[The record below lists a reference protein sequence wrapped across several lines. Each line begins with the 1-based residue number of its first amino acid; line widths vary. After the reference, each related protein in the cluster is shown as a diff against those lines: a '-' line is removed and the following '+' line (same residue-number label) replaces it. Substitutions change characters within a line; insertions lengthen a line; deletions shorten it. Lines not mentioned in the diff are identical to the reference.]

1 MDQEKQ
7 NFSRGNNMNEFE
19 SGQKRTTAKPDDAQ
33 CTSAAISK
41 RPQDSPE
48 ARPARKPFSRR
59 GRGGRGSRSGTIV
72 IIVLF
77 MLFLQE
83 FLGSSCLSVAVFGIP
98 CAGCGSSRA
107 VQLLLQGRMREALTM
122 HPLILLTLAFVI
134 IIPLFMLLRFLRKKR
149 GKKTF
154 LPLSARAVN
163 IFFITLALIYFVV
176 YVVRMILYF
185 PHTEP
190 MLYNSNSVVGHII
203 SFVRRLL
210 SS

>member
-1 MDQEKQ
+1 MRE
-7 NFSRGNNMNEFE
+7 E
-19 SGQKRTTAKPDDAQ
+19 SNQYKPADEPEGFQDPPEAKPADEPEGFQ
-33 CTSAAISK
+33 N
-41 RPQDSPE
+41 SPE
-48 ARPARKPFSRR
+48 AKPARKPFSR
-59 GRGGRGSRSGTIV
+59 GGTIV

>member
-1 MDQEKQ
+1 M
-7 NFSRGNNMNEFE
+7 
-19 SGQKRTTAKPDDAQ
+19 
-33 CTSAAISK
+33 
-41 RPQDSPE
+41 
-48 ARPARKPFSRR
+48 
-59 GRGGRGSRSGTIV
+59 
-72 IIVLF
+72 
-77 MLFLQE
+77 
-83 FLGSSCLSVAVFGIP
+83 AVFGIP

-107 VQLLLQGRMREALTM
+107 VQLLLQGRMREALIM

-149 GKKTF
+149 GKKT
-154 LPLSARAVN
+154 LPPLSARAVN

>member
-1 MDQEKQ
+1 
-7 NFSRGNNMNEFE
+7 
-19 SGQKRTTAKPDDAQ
+19 
-33 CTSAAISK
+33 
-41 RPQDSPE
+41 
-48 ARPARKPFSRR
+48 
-59 GRGGRGSRSGTIV
+59 
-72 IIVLF
+72 
-77 MLFLQE
+77 
-83 FLGSSCLSVAVFGIP
+83 
-98 CAGCGSSRA
+98 
-107 VQLLLQGRMREALTM
+107 M
-122 HPLILLTLAFVI
+122 HHLILFTLVFLI
-134 IIPLFMLLRFLRKKR
+134 IILLFMLLRFLRKKR
-149 GKKTF
+149 GKKTL